1 MADLKNNPLALLQK
15 MEQGSVTNAPGLHD
29 EMENVVLWTGVGFKL
44 VDMLLIAPLGHV
56 SEVLPCPTFTPVPGT
71 KSWVKGVANVRGN
84 LLTII
89 DLPEY
94 FGKEPV
100 YIDDKAR
107 LMVMNVEEL
116 STALIV
122 NEVLGLRHFDEE
134 LESHDVN
141 VIDDPVAK
149 HLQRAFLRDDVLWGV
164 FDFMSLAENL
174 TFRHVAA

>member
-1 MADLKNNPLALLQK
+1 MRFAQERKTFGKAIAKHQ
-15 MEQGSVTNAPGLHD
+15 AI
-29 EMENVVLWTGVGFKL
+29 GFKL
-44 VDMLLIAPLGHV
+44 ADMLLIAPLGHV
-56 SEVLPCPTFTPVPGT
+56 SEILPCPAITPVPGT
-71 KSWVKGVANVRGN
+71 KSWVKGVANIRGS

-89 DLPEY
+89 DMSEY

-100 YIDDKAR
+100 YVDEKAR
-107 LMVMNVEEL
+107 LLVMNVEEL

-149 HLQRAFLRDDVLWGV
+149 HLQKAFLRENILWGV
-164 FDFMSLAENL
+164 FDMHSLADSL
-174 TFRHVAA
+174 TFKHVAA